1 MIGMIELFALCC
13 WSFPSRCGSY
23 RTFSSGGH
31 SLLCHYILW
40 ICDFIVSMCLS
51 CRSKHNMLLV
61 YLWVFLL
68 RILHIDVWWV
78 WSTHWRQTYY
88 HNMLVSIRSIFL
100 WSWVYVFQALKYFIF
115 ILIFSFSLIAANC
128 WCHERSVF
136 EWPGSVRVRQSKA
149 SGNCAS
155 TRHDWP
161 VHWSSSPAA
170 SSLPFLVAVG
180 FCTVYCIVNMTQH
193 VVAPRLSA
201 NF

>member
-51 CRSKHNMLLV
+51 CRSKHNLLLV

-68 RILHIDVWWV
+68 RILHIDIWWV

-136 EWPGSVRVRQSKA
+136 EWPGSERVRQSRQVA
-149 SGNCAS
+149 TAQARGTIGRFTGPHHLPHLHC
-155 TRHDWP
+155 H
-161 VHWSSSPAA
+161 SSSP
-170 SSLPFLVAVG
+170 SVSVQ
-180 FCTVYCIVNMTQH
+180 CTALWTWPNM
-193 VVAPRLSA
+193 
-201 NF
+201 